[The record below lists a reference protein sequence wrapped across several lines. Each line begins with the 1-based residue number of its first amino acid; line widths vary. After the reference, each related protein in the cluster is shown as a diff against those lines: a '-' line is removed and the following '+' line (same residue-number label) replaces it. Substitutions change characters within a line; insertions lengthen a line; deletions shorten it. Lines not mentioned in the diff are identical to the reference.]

1 MMYEVRRK
9 EKTPTG
15 GPFGTPWGFCVK
27 EDLLDAVTEY
37 GEFLFNGR
45 VLPYNRVEIHR
56 QN

>member
-1 MMYEVRRK
+1 MYEVRRK